1 MKFGLKQ
8 ADIDAI
14 LEAVRRFPEI
24 KQVVIFGSRAKNSHQ
39 KGSDIDLAIKG
50 KEITYNIVNRINTI
64 LNEELPLPYFFDV
77 LHYEEIGNENLTGH
91 IDRVGKIIYS
101 VK

>member
-1 MKFGLKQ
+1 MTFGLKNE
-8 ADIDAI
+8 DIECI
-14 LEAVRRFPEI
+14 IKAVTRFPEI
-24 KQVVIFGSRAKNSHQ
+24 KQAIIFGSRAKDSYQ

>member
-39 KGSDIDLAIKG
+39 KGSDIDLAING
-50 KEITYNIVNRINTI
+50 KDITFQIVRRLSAL

-77 LHYEEIGNENLTGH
+77 VHYEEIENKDLKEH
-91 IDRVGKIIYS
+91 IDRVGKILSDGI
-101 VK
+101 

>member
-14 LEAVRRFPEI
+14 LEAVHRFPEI

-39 KGSDIDLAIKG
+39 KGSDNDLAING
-50 KEITYNIVNRINTI
+50 KDITFQIVRRLSAL

-77 LHYEEIGNENLTGH
+77 VHYEEIENKDLKEH
-91 IDRVGKIIYS
+91 IDRVGKILSDGI
-101 VK
+101 